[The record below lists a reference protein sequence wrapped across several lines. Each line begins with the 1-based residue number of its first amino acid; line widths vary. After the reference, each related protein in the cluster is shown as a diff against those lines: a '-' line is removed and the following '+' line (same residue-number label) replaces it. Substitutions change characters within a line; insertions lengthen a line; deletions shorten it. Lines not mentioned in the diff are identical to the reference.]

1 MVLLLY
7 SDLDA
12 SLSQVLKQLQHVV
25 DVALMKRITKYH
37 QLFHVG
43 KISIIVYSIK
53 VLTKGFSSKQQN

>member
-12 SLSQVLKQLQHVV
+12 SLPQVLKQLQHIV

-43 KISIIVYSIK
+43 KISTIVYSIK
-53 VLTKGFSSKQQN
+53 VFNQRIFF